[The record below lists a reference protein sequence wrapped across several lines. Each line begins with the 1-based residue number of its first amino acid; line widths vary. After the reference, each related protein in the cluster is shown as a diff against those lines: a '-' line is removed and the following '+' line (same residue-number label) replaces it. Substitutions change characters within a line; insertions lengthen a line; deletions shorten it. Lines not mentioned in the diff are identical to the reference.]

1 MLMVGVSTKPPF
13 GGLFR
18 GRGSLSGTQ
27 TSYEGTAANISP
39 LPKPNRIRRWQL
51 LLFVWQPSVTFYRQA
66 TPAGKLRAIRL
77 TH

>member
-27 TSYEGTAANISP
+27 TSYEGTAANVSP
-39 LPKPNRIRRWQL
+39 LPNLTGSADDNSCSASGSLLRLSTGRRHLQ
-51 LLFVWQPSVTFYRQA
+51 
-66 TPAGKLRAIRL
+66 GN
-77 TH
+77 